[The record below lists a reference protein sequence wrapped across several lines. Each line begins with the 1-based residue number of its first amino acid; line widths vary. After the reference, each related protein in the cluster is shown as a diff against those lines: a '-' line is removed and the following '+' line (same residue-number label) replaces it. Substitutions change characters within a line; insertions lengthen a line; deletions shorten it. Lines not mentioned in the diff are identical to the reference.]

1 MNAMKAAIWYGGKDI
16 RIEEMPEPD
25 FGRDDVLVRVKA
37 VGICGSDLHAYEGIS
52 KRRVPPLVMGHE
64 MAGEIADVGENVEI
78 LQKKD
83 RVVVYPVLSCG
94 ECEYCRSGNEN
105 LCRDIRFMG
114 LHVPGGF
121 AEYVAVPVDRCY
133 KIAPGLAF
141 EKACLTEPL
150 AVAVHVADSS
160 RMRVND
166 SILIIGAGAVGS
178 MITQVVRLRTSG
190 QIIVTDILGSR
201 LDLAKKLGADVAI
214 NSREKDAVEEV
225 LKLTDGKG
233 VDVSIEVVG
242 IQSTVQQALASVK
255 KGGTVIVVGLLEK
268 NMEID
273 MMRVVTNQ
281 LELHGS
287 YIYSHYDFRSSMGLI
302 ASDKV
307 NLQPYLTHIFPLEDA
322 KEGFEEMA
330 TNKENVLK
338 VILKP

>member
-1 MNAMKAAIWYGGKDI
+1 MKAAIWYGGKDV
-16 RIEEMPEPD
+16 RVEEIPEPD
-25 FGRDDVLVRVKA
+25 VGDCDVLVRVRA

-52 KRRVPPLVMGHE
+52 RRRVPPLVMGHE
-64 MAGEIADVGENVEI
+64 IAGEIADTGRDVKGLKRN
-78 LQKKD
+78 D

-94 ECEYCRSGNEN
+94 ECEYCRCGNEN

-114 LHVPGGF
+114 LHVLGGF
-121 AEYVAVPVDRCY
+121 AEYVAVPADRCY

-190 QIIVTDILGSR
+190 QIIVTDILDSR

-214 NSREKDAVEEV
+214 NSREKDAVEEI
-225 LKLTDGKG
+225 LTLTDGKG

-255 KGGTVIVVGLLEK
+255 KGGTIIAVGLLEK

-287 YIYSHYDFRSSMGLI
+287 YIYSDYDFRSSISLI
-302 ASDKV
+302 ANDKV
-307 NLQPYLTHIFPLEDA
+307 NLQPYLTHIFALEDA
-322 KEGFEEMA
+322 QKGFEEMT

>member
-1 MNAMKAAIWYGGKDI
+1 MKAAIWFGGKDI
-16 RIEEMPEPD
+16 RIEELPEPD

-160 RMRVND
+160 PIRAND

-178 MITQVVRLRTSG
+178 MITQVVRLGTSG
-190 QIIVTDILGSR
+190 RIIVTDILGSR